1 MQFLLISKNSHPSIQ
16 RVYSWGPN
24 NQSCKSH
31 ESIKS
36 KTEHKG
42 WQCKANIQIQQS
54 SKEK

>member
-31 ESIKS
+31 ESIRS
-36 KTEHKG
+36 KIEHKG
-42 WQCKANIQIQQS
+42 
-54 SKEK
+54 